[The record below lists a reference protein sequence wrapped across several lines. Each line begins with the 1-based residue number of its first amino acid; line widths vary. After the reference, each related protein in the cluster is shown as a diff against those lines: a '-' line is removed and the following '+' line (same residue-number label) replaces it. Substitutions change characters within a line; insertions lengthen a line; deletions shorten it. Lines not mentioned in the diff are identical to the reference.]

1 MQDMDSKKISNLS
14 QLLNEESRNRLNTGE
29 TMERTMPQM
38 EKQGKAKEETMNLS
52 QMRTKVINLHEIS
65 GQQNLDLSAY
75 EVKP

>member
-65 GQQNLDLSAY
+65 GQQKLDLSAY

>member
-1 MQDMDSKKISNLS
+1 
-14 QLLNEESRNRLNTGE
+14 
-29 TMERTMPQM
+29 MPQM
-38 EKQGKAKEETMNLS
+38 EKQEKAKEETMNLS